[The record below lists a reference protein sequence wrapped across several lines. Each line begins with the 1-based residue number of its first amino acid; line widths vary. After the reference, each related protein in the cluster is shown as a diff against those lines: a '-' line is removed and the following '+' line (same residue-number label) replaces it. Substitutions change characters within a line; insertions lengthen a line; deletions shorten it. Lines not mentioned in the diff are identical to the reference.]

1 MSTPD
6 YTIDQAAA
14 VGRPRFVDYLVRFFK
29 SRRLWR
35 TVLSLAGAFAFLALW
50 DYASGNVWA
59 VYILPSPI
67 DVFNQMKELVQ
78 DGTVWNAFWATL
90 RKTLYGWGAAFVI
103 GVPIGL
109 LMGRYRYANAFFQDF
124 VYILANVPLLVY
136 AVISL
141 VIFGV
146 SDTGPA
152 FVVLLLVLPA
162 VAINTA
168 AGVKSADE
176 GLLSM
181 SRSFNRSPVAVTKNV
196 IFPAVTPFLLAAGR
210 VSFADSWKLAALTE
224 TFGGSSGIGFEL
236 NTSFE
241 LYSVVDALA
250 WMFFFVIFVILIERI
265 LLLPAE
271 RRIFS
276 WRNPGEKLV

>member
-6 YTIDQAAA
+6 YTITAGEAA
-14 VGRPRFVDYLVRFFK
+14 RMRFMDYLVRFFK

-35 TVLSLAGAFAFLALW
+35 TVLSIAGAIGFLALW
-50 DYASGNVWA
+50 NYASGNIWA
-59 VYILPSPI
+59 TYVLPSPI
-67 DVFNQMKELVQ
+67 DVVNKMVDLLKEGV
-78 DGTVWNAFWATL
+78 VWTAFSATL
-90 RKTLYGWGAAFVI
+90 KKTLLGWGAAVVI
-103 GVPIGL
+103 GIPMGL

-124 VYILANVPLLVY
+124 VYTLANVPLLVY

-141 VIFGV
+141 VLFGI
-146 SDTGPA
+146 SDIGPA

-181 SRSFNRSPVAVTKNV
+181 SRSFKRSPAAVTRNV

-250 WMFFFVIFVILIERI
+250 WMFFFVIFVILIERV

-276 WRNPGEKLV
+276 WRNPGDKLV